1 MLKPRRNDF
10 LIPTLTVIT
19 DSIAIEVSFLFSY
32 WLRFRTNALD
42 FLPLTEAQPS
52 LEGYIYG
59 SFVVIPIWLILF
71 QSRRMYGARRNVAL
85 VDEFFAIIKVVTLG
99 MLVVMSAAFFYREF
113 SYSRIVFGLLWLTTI
128 LTIFI
133 GRAFVL
139 WIEKKL
145 YVRGREM
152 RNAAIIGSNSTAER
166 IYITLRNQPLL
177 GYKIVGY
184 CSDERVLESSE
195 LSGAT
200 YLGSY
205 SEAPDVLLKER
216 IELALVSLNLDEH
229 PKLYKLL
236 QQCEGLT
243 IEFMMVPDM
252 VEVMT
257 GGMKVKEIEG
267 IPFIKLKHLPITT
280 WGRIVKRLFDIL
292 ISGLLLLILSPILLI
307 IALIIKLSSKGP
319 ILFRQARVGLNGDRF
334 EMLKFRSMVTG
345 ADKHDEQ
352 AGLGIPD
359 DPRQTGIGKF
369 IRKTG
374 LDELPQLINV
384 FRGSMSLVG
393 PRPERPYFVEQFKS
407 VIPKY
412 LDRHRVK
419 TGITGWAQVSG
430 LRGNTSLEE
439 RIKYDIYY
447 IENWSLGF
455 DIRILLKTTGAI
467 FGKKRKV
474 SGNKKI
480 N

>member
-32 WLRFRTNALD
+32 WLRFRTNALN

-71 QSRRMYGARRNVAL
+71 QSRRMYGARRNAAL

-145 YVRGREM
+145 YARGREL
-152 RNAAIIGSNSTAER
+152 RNAAIIGNNPTAER
-166 IYITLRNQPLL
+166 IFITLRDHTLL

-184 CSDERVLESSE
+184 CSDKRAQETSE

-205 SEAPDVLLKER
+205 SDAPDILLKER
-216 IELALVSLNLDEH
+216 VELALVSLNLDEH

-243 IEFMMVPDM
+243 IEFMMIPDV

-280 WGRIVKRLFDIL
+280 WGRIVKRLFDLL
-292 ISGLLLLILSPILLI
+292 ISGLLLLILSPLLLSI
-307 IALIIKLSSKGP
+307 VLIIKIGSKGP
-319 ILFRQARVGLNGDRF
+319 VLFRQARVGLNGERF

-393 PRPERPYFVEQFKS
+393 PRPERPYFVDQFKS

-467 FGKKRKV
+467 FGKKREV
-474 SGNKKI
+474 SKNKKI
-480 N
+480 S

>member
-1 MLKPRRNDF
+1 
-10 LIPTLTVIT
+10 
-19 DSIAIEVSFLFSY
+19 
-32 WLRFRTNALD
+32 
-42 FLPLTEAQPS
+42 
-52 LEGYIYG
+52 
-59 SFVVIPIWLILF
+59 
-71 QSRRMYGARRNVAL
+71 
-85 VDEFFAIIKVVTLG
+85 
-99 MLVVMSAAFFYREF
+99 
-113 SYSRIVFGLLWLTTI
+113 
-128 LTIFI
+128 
-133 GRAFVL
+133 
-139 WIEKKL
+139 
-145 YVRGREM
+145 
-152 RNAAIIGSNSTAER
+152 
-166 IYITLRNQPLL
+166 
-177 GYKIVGY
+177 
-184 CSDERVLESSE
+184 
-195 LSGAT
+195 
-200 YLGSY
+200 
-205 SEAPDVLLKER
+205 
-216 IELALVSLNLDEH
+216 
-229 PKLYKLL
+229 
-236 QQCEGLT
+236 
-243 IEFMMVPDM
+243 MVPDM

-393 PRPERPYFVEQFKS
+393 PRPERPYFVDQFKS

-467 FGKKRKV
+467 FGKKREV
-474 SGNKKI
+474 SKNKKI
-480 N
+480 S